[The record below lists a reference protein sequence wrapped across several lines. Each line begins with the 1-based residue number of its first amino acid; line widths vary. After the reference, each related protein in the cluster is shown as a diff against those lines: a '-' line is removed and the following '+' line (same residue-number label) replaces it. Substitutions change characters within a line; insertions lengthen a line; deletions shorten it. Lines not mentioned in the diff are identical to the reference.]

1 MRVRY
6 RFGSA
11 TGFVDVPLQNPDFQT
26 LYMDIKTHAKTYG
39 ISITNV
45 IEELIG
51 MRDIEQMERYNQTRL
66 KDFLIEEV

>member
-11 TGFVDVPLQNPDFQT
+11 TGFVDVPLQNSDFQT

-39 ISITNV
+39 ITITNV